1 MKNYLD
7 LLGTDLYLDLV
18 LVVEPV
24 GAPETEIWINQQ
36 MIYQGQLL
44 ESITVSEQL
53 PLLSEILISV
63 KLKNK
68 VYNSDSETAVVLKKL
83 SIDGFDIIPNWSQLA
98 NYINDHNTNSPTS
111 YLGFNGEWKFQIT
124 QPFYQW
130 KHQVNGQGWLL
141 QPNYS

>member
-18 LVVEPV
+18 LMVDPV

-36 MIYQGQLL
+36 LIYQGQLL

-53 PLLSEILISV
+53 PLLSEVLISV

-68 VYNSDSETAVVLKKL
+68 VYNSESETAVVLKKL

-111 YLGFNGEWKFQIT
+111 YIGFNG
-124 QPFYQW
+124 
-130 KHQVNGQGWLL
+130 
-141 QPNYS
+141 

>member
-18 LVVEPV
+18 LVVDPV

-36 MIYQGQLL
+36 LICQEQLL

-53 PLLSEILISV
+53 PLLSEVSITV

-68 VYNSDSETAVVLKKL
+68 VYDSASETALILKKL

-98 NYINDHNTNSPTS
+98 NYVNDHNINSPTS
-111 YLGFNGEWKFQIT
+111 YIGFNGEWKFQIP

-141 QPNYS
+141 QPNSD